1 MKLITRHVTGLRGN
15 KAYRDKGLIWEA
27 VFGGRG
33 RGGRKG
39 WWREWGRS
47 VVEEFGE
54 DDDVALSVT
63 WMMR

>member
-1 MKLITRHVTGLRGN
+1 MSLDSEEI
-15 KAYRDKGLIWEA
+15 KACRVGLIWEA